1 MHQPLEVLGAM
12 ITPAVLISAAAL
24 LLLSTAARLG
34 RVNDRLL
41 HLIAEAEKT
50 SAAGSH
56 ELRPIQEERQLLAQQ
71 MESLKDRLV
80 LLRSSMSALY
90 MTIGLLVLTSLAGG
104 VYVLVPQV
112 TSIFPISIGMLG
124 AVAFLYSI
132 SLLIREAAAAEH
144 VTLQE
149 IDYARNLLR
158 PISDE

>member
-1 MHQPLEVLGAM
+1 MHEPLEVLGAM

-41 HLIAEAEKT
+41 HLIAEAERLST
-50 SAAGSH
+50 GQPTD
-56 ELRPIQEERQLLAQQ
+56 LRSIDEKRRLLAQQ
-71 MESLKDRLV
+71 MTSLKDRLV

-90 MTIGLLVLTSLAGG
+90 MTIGMLVLTSLAGG
-104 VYVLVPQV
+104 VYVLIPQV
-112 TSIFPISIGMLG
+112 TSILPISIGMLG

-132 SLLIREAAAAEH
+132 SLLIREAASAEH

-149 IDYARNLLR
+149 IDYAHDLLHTTF
-158 PISDE
+158 EE

>member
-41 HLIAEAEKT
+41 HLIAEAEKLSVQPT
-50 SAAGSH
+50 D
-56 ELRPIQEERQLLAQQ
+56 RRKIDDERRLLSQQ
-71 MESLKDRLV
+71 MSSLKDRLV

-104 VYVLVPQV
+104 VYVLIPSV

-124 AVAFLYSI
+124 AVAFLYGI
-132 SLLIREAAAAEH
+132 VLLTREAAAAEH

-149 IDYARNLLR
+149 IDYACELLQTTA
-158 PISDE
+158 DE

>member
-41 HLIAEAEKT
+41 HLIAEAEKLSSSQPT
-50 SAAGSH
+50 H
-56 ELRPIQEERQLLAQQ
+56 LRKIDDKRRLLSQQ
-71 MESLKDRLV
+71 MSSLKDRLV

-104 VYVLVPQV
+104 LYVLVPQV
-112 TSIFPISIGMLG
+112 TSIFPICIGMLG
-124 AVAFLYSI
+124 AVAFLYGI
-132 SLLIREAAAAEH
+132 VLLIREAAAAEH

-149 IDYARNLLR
+149 IDYACELLNTTA
-158 PISDE
+158 DG